1 MLKAKAIKFIKLN
14 ILLQPLLML
23 LGLLSSIFVI
33 RQLGTEIYA
42 NVVLLGGI
50 ISTIGLLL
58 SFGVLSTV
66 TKLSVE
72 YEDKNVRQ
80 AIVFIT
86 LFFQIVLILLFTI
99 GLWIFPELFKNIL
112 GEFSKNISFYG
123 FAIIILSTILSTV
136 SGSLL
141 IAELD
146 NKITYFSSFFSA
158 LLSPLWLIYGSFSIF
173 DLSVIL
179 YGLIVIN
186 LISSLIVFVGSLK
199 HIGKFNLKNINT
211 INNDLLKKYFKFLG
225 TISFVRIYV
234 YLASLPFLSLVLNYY
249 KLYDELAYLAVILKI
264 MMMVQSVYGI
274 PINKVS
280 GVMFSTA
287 FKDKNYEMMNKLYN
301 LILKYNAFLYSLA
314 FVGLFYFLKDF
325 IEFVYLMNVD
335 TIILNLFV
343 INILLSATLGVS
355 NFITTLNEHY
365 KMVFMTSILS
375 IIVFQLFLWVYVIDY
390 GLYAISIAM
399 ILNTL
404 IYSGIGV
411 IYVSKKYEMIHI
423 PFDFI
428 RVLIISMIVT
438 LGIGYFI
445 ENYILSLVFNVVLFL
460 VLFYLLYKVKEEE
473 KKLLKDFIPHKIYRF
488 LPSKYRIDR

>member
-1 MLKAKAIKFIKLN
+1 MVKTKAIKFIKLN
-14 ILLQPLLML
+14 ILLQPVLMF
-23 LGLLSSIFVI
+23 LGLISSIFVI

-42 NVVLLGGI
+42 NIVLLGGI
-50 ISTIGLLL
+50 TSSIGLLL

-72 YEDKNVRQ
+72 YEDKNIRQ

-86 LFFQIVLILLFTI
+86 LFFQMVLILLFTI
-99 GLWIFPELFKNIL
+99 GLWLFPKLFANIL
-112 GEFSKNISFYG
+112 GDFSNNISLFG
-123 FAIIILSTILSTV
+123 FAIIIISTILSTV
-136 SGSLL
+136 SSSLL

-146 NKITYFSSFFSA
+146 NKITYLSSFFNA
-158 LLSPLWLIYGSFSIF
+158 LLNPIWLIYTSFSGF
-173 DLSVIL
+173 GLSNIL

-186 LISSLIVFVGSLK
+186 LISSLILFIGSLK
-199 HIGKFNLKNINT
+199 HIGKFNLKNINVMSH
-211 INNDLLKKYFKFLG
+211 DLLKKYFKFLG

-264 MMMVQSVYGI
+264 VTIIQNIYGI

-325 IEFVYLMNVD
+325 IELVYLMN
-335 TIILNLFV
+335 INILILNL
-343 INILLSATLGVS
+343 LLFNMIIGPILGVS
-355 NFITTLNEHY
+355 NFITQLNNHY
-365 KMVFMTSILS
+365 FITIVSSLVAIV
-375 IIVFQLFLWVYVIDY
+375 VFQLILWVYIFDY
-390 GLYAISIAM
+390 GLYAIALAM

-404 IYSGIGV
+404 IYSGIGM
-411 IYVSKKYEMIHI
+411 IYVAKKYKMIHV
-423 PFDFI
+423 PFDFL
-428 RVLIISMIVT
+428 RVLVVAMLVT
-438 LGIGYFI
+438 LSCGYFV
-445 ENYILSLVFNVVLFL
+445 ENYILSLIFNVILFL
-460 VLFYLLYKVKEEE
+460 VVFYFLYKVKDDE
-473 KKLLKDFIPHKIYRF
+473 KKLLKDFIPNKIYKF
-488 LPSKYRIDR
+488 LPLKYRMNA

>member
-1 MLKAKAIKFIKLN
+1 MLKTKAIKFIKFN
-14 ILLQPLLML
+14 ILLQPVLML

-50 ISTIGLLL
+50 TSTVGLLL

-72 YEDKNVRQ
+72 YEDKNIRQ

-86 LFFQIVLILLFTI
+86 LFFQMVLILLFTI

-112 GEFSKNISFYG
+112 GDFSNNISLFG
-123 FAIIILSTILSTV
+123 FAIIIISTILSTV
-136 SGSLL
+136 SSSLL

-146 NKITYFSSFFSA
+146 NKITYLSSFFNA
-158 LLSPLWLIYGSFSIF
+158 LLNPIWLIYTSFSDF
-173 DLSVIL
+173 GLSSIL
-179 YGLIVIN
+179 YGLIIIN
-186 LISSLIVFVGSLK
+186 LISSLILFIGSLK
-199 HIGKFNLKNINT
+199 YIGKLNLKNINVM
-211 INNDLLKKYFKFLG
+211 NYDLLKKYFKFLG

-234 YLASLPFLSLVLNYY
+234 YLASLPFLSLVLNYF

-264 MMMVQSVYGI
+264 VTIIQNIYGI

-314 FVGLFYFLKDF
+314 FAGLFYFLKDF
-325 IEFVYLMNVD
+325 IEFVYLIKMDV
-335 TIILNLFV
+335 IVLNLFV
-343 INILLSATLGVS
+343 INILLSAILGVS

-365 KMVFMTSILS
+365 KIVFITSITS
-375 IIVFQLFLWVYVIDY
+375 IIVFQIILWTYVSYY
-390 GLYAISIAM
+390 GLYAIALAM

-404 IYSGIGV
+404 IYSGVGM
-411 IYVSKKYEMIHI
+411 IYVAKKYKMIHI
-423 PFDFI
+423 PFDFL
-428 RVLIISMIVT
+428 RVLVVAMLVT
-438 LGIGYFI
+438 LSCGYFV
-445 ENYILSLVFNVVLFL
+445 ENYILSLIFNVILFL
-460 VLFYLLYKVKEEE
+460 VVFYFLYKVKDDE
-473 KKLLKDFIPHKIYRF
+473 KKLLKDFIPNKIYKF
-488 LPSKYRIDR
+488 LPLKYRMNA